1 MYTEKHL
8 TEGGSRCRGHRG
20 HGCQLHGLS
29 QCGTSLAISYH
40 WVLSFAEWHL
50 WEGATMGSQDH
61 RGLWTHRTYQVGAKW
76 TREWKGDV
84 GRAQGK
90 LIISGRKKREKVV
103 CVHESLCFFSWICP
117 VCSYGCVIMYF
128 YFMSLLLFSPQP
140 CYFSF
145 ISN

>member
-20 HGCQLHGLS
+20 HVCQLHSLS
-29 QCGTSLAISYH
+29 HCGTSLAISYC

-50 WEGATMGSQDH
+50 WEGATVGSQDH
-61 RGLWTHRTYQVGAKW
+61 RGLWTHGTYQVGAKW

-90 LIISGRKKREKVV
+90 LTVSGRKKREKVL
-103 CVHESLCFFSWICP
+103 CVRESLCFFLESVLVFLC
-117 VCSYGCVIMYF
+117 VCHFRILFHVFPLILPPTLLFLF
-128 YFMSLLLFSPQP
+128 YF
-140 CYFSF
+140 
-145 ISN
+145 